1 MWTKILRFR
10 LRPPLIWVQYLFTCT
25 KTQDIVDNF
34 AFKFT
39 TQNNFSEENYTNFTY
54 TAKLL
59 ISLIDGAGIL
69 DLM

>member
-1 MWTKILRFR
+1 MANTGKH
-10 LRPPLIWVQYLFTCT
+10 LI
-25 KTQDIVDNF
+25 KTQGIVDNF

-39 TQNNFSEENYTNFTY
+39 TQNNFSVESYTNFTY

-59 ISLIDGAGIL
+59 ISLVDGAGIL